1 MLKTRVTE
9 ISWWNSFSSE
19 ILILKD
25 YTSYIIEKFLPL
37 KVSQFMNAHLE

>member
-1 MLKTRVTE
+1 MLKTRVTKNF
-9 ISWWNSFSSE
+9 WWNSSSFE

-25 YTSYIIEKFLPL
+25 YISYIIEKLLPL